1 MKRLNLRTA
10 KIPLAI
16 AVLAIGIAGVLAAAV
31 AAGSF
36 AWSADSTSLQG
47 VDATAAPGATP
58 APPPDSPPPFNRW
71 IRPDTGEF
79 WVDPYDDRHLSE
91 EAKAAD
97 PVYNPRWDPFAAC
110 IEDQSYEALAP
121 GSAFFTQAD
130 MDALLARVNAER
142 PDTRANRQVSNG
154 DTLPGLAG
162 AFLKCADEW
171 LALTPEEA
179 KALGFEEGKRSNY
192 RPQ

>member
-1 MKRLNLRTA
+1 MKGLRYPA
-10 KIPLAI
+10 RALIAGAAVVAI
-16 AVLAIGIAGVLAAAV
+16 ALGAAIALSSGR
-31 AAGSF
+31 F
-36 AWSADSTSLQG
+36 ASSADNEPPPTEHPS
-47 VDATAAPGATP
+47 ATTEPSP
-58 APPPDSPPPFNRW
+58 APWPQGPPPYNRW

-79 WVDPYDDRHLSE
+79 WVDVYDDRHISE
-91 EAKAAD
+91 DDRASD

-110 IEDQSYEALAP
+110 IENEGYESLAL
-121 GSAFFTQAD
+121 GSSFFTQAD

-142 PDTRANRQVSNG
+142 PDASANRQVNNG